1 MEKNKDT
8 WIMEDITALQ
18 DYFKKLQRAIDN
30 ADLTVFKY
38 KFVKKNRIDDLLVC
52 TLAVMPDVFK
62 KAMKKR
68 LQLDMFPSVSCYN
81 RLTKLTKKTFFL
93 VPDYYLVDYAE
104 ATVMLK
110 SIKQNLEMDIRRLE
124 EAG

>member
-1 MEKNKDT
+1 
-8 WIMEDITALQ
+8 MEDITALQ
-18 DYFKKLQRAIDN
+18 DYLKKLQRAIDN

-81 RLTKLTKKTFFL
+81 RLSKLAKKTFFL
-93 VPDYYLVDYAE
+93 APDYYLVNYIE